1 MMYEVERLLGK
12 VQLPGAEAYF
22 LVQWKDYPLEEST
35 WEPFENLSSLR
46 NEMFRLVDGQ
56 MEITPEEFETVRQMT
71 LDFVSNM
78 EQKLP
83 RRVPKKVEPGPSES
97 PAADPPKSPS
107 KGPQL
112 KKVKFQTVTHPK
124 NATKRNSRPP
134 IFRSQMKIRRRFIES
149 DSSEEDEEFFSL
161 Y

>member
-35 WEPFENLSSLR
+35 WEPFKNLSSLR

-78 EQKLP
+78 E
-83 RRVPKKVEPGPSES
+83 PGPSES

-107 KGPQL
+107 RGPQL
-112 KKVKFQTVTHPK
+112 KKVKFQQITHPK

>member
-1 MMYEVERLLGK
+1 MTYEVERLLGK

-35 WEPFENLSSLR
+35 WEPFKNLSSLR

-56 MEITPEEFETVRQMT
+56 MDITPEEFETVRQMT

-78 EQKLP
+78 E
-83 RRVPKKVEPGPSES
+83 PGPSER

-107 KGPQL
+107 RGPQL